1 MAAVVLVAALVV
13 FVPAGSVVG
22 APVASAAPVVAIH
35 VSELTAALESVPA
48 SAPTPMGSGTTGEQ
62 WWITSW
68 RYFVAYQ
75 SLEEALK
82 ADGTPFVEV
91 SDADIAAGDLL
102 TTAGKPRYPI
112 VISLAA
118 EAVAD
123 NEVAALR
130 SYVSAGGFL
139 MAGSSSFTRTTS
151 GASRGDF
158 AFKAEMG
165 LRMTT
170 AGLQNWALNNTFTK
184 AGSHR
189 LTADI
194 PSGSLFWGGKP
205 SYDSIP
211 WDPNAPNQ
219 DQQQSEA
226 MNRQVW
232 RVTNTDAQ
240 VLATGDGGVEL
251 ATKGYGNG
259 RFIYDAELQ
268 PLLGDTGY
276 NSSAF
281 AYTIYRNA
289 IEWAFEAAGMPIV
302 KVSPWQYPYDAAGV
316 VRHDLEAYLNPGAKI
331 RDSAAHEASLGMKG
345 DYYFTTQTLR
355 IGSGDTRMSD
365 AQKRAD
371 IDALRTAVSS
381 GATVGSHNGGLTNPN
396 GATSGDENYL
406 YHWGPDEALDYPG
419 GTAYAEQSLR
429 TSFQDIETWMSSSPY
444 SGATSLPRLD
454 NGRSG
459 CGAAVTCPRTFVSP
473 FHNAGREGSRQIL
486 QGLGA
491 QVVGEQKV
499 APFPIR
505 PFSYLAPRTYF
516 PMVGVGVGNWYVA
529 GEIQETVDTY
539 LGTSLATS
547 PNMKAAV
554 DWYYNLGGLVNL
566 YGHTDVAP
574 YVEYLASK
582 PNLWKTNAVGVRDWF
597 VKREPVKV
605 TPSFTRSGST
615 WAATATVTGSTDSQT
630 AVELVIPSWTGT
642 PTSVSVKLNGATA
655 PAGTWKTTTDGLK
668 IKVGTSVTSI
678 EVNHG
683 PVVTVPA
690 DITVPATGAAG
701 AVVTFTA
708 SAVDNLGGAL
718 TPTCTPVSG
727 STFPVGP
734 TTVTCTATDT
744 TGTASKTF
752 TITVTAPVVT
762 PSPVVTVVPTT
773 PVAPPATATPVP
785 PVSGQPSPVVR
796 LKAVSGRSK
805 LKVDVDPNKG
815 GKYWTFQVQRKNADG
830 SWKALKTYRTKG
842 SKEIRTVNLGKG
854 TYRVWVNP
862 KFGYQGVLSA
872 TEVTL
877 KR

>member
-1 MAAVVLVAALVV
+1 MSMQRAAVSESAFGGRGATAWGRVVLFAAIVALLAGLLPGSNVPQVVAAGDPLV
-13 FVPAGSVVG
+13 
-22 APVASAAPVVAIH
+22 PVVAIH

-48 SAPTPMGSGTTGEQ
+48 SAPTPTGSGTTGEQ

-630 AVELVIPSWTGT
+630 AVELVIPNWSGADDDGGGRPARWRSR
-642 PTSVSVKLNGATA
+642 TSRELRR
-655 PAGTWKTTTDGLK
+655 TTDYGVK
-668 IKVGTSVTSI
+668 VKVGTSVSSVEVSYHPIQNWTQTNWAGGDGQATWSDSSKYQAGTSA
-678 EVNHG
+678 ETGVAG
-683 PVVTVPA
+683 KVCRSPA
-690 DITVPATGAAG
+690 SGGDPLFSDDFTRDPA
-701 AVVTFTA
+701 
-708 SAVDNLGGAL
+708 
-718 TPTCTPVSG
+718 P
-727 STFPVGP
+727 
-734 TTVTCTATDT
+734 
-744 TGTASKTF
+744 
-752 TITVTAPVVT
+752 
-762 PSPVVTVVPTT
+762 PSP
-773 PVAPPATATPVP
+773 
-785 PVSGQPSPVVR
+785 
-796 LKAVSGRSK
+796 
-805 LKVDVDPNKG
+805 
-815 GKYWTFQVQRKNADG
+815 
-830 SWKALKTYRTKG
+830 
-842 SKEIRTVNLGKG
+842 
-854 TYRVWVNP
+854 
-862 KFGYQGVLSA
+862 
-872 TEVTL
+872 
-877 KR
+877 